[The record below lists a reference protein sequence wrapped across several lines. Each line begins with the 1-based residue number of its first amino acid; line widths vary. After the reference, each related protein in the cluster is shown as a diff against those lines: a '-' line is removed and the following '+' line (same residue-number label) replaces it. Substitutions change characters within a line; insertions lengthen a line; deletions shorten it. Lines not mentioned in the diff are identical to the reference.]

1 MIAEQ
6 KAKELFNIFLYAKK
20 YQNSKNAMS
29 VELAKQCALK
39 SCDLIVESAKKL
51 DYTIMHTNYGQKL
64 IDINGEIVSKYTD
77 FVLYWSKV
85 KTEIENF

>member
-6 KAKELFNIFLYAKK
+6 KAKQLLEMYFDF
-20 YQNSKNAMS
+20 
-29 VELAKQCALK
+29 VEAHTSEGQINNAKQCALI

-51 DYTIMHTNYGQKL
+51 DYTIIHNNYGQKL

-77 FVLYWSKV
+77 FVLYWTRV
-85 KTEIENF
+85 KTEIENL